1 MNTGRFRK
9 VGWLRAT
16 PFFRKR
22 WRLSRFVWCI
32 WHLITTCWVITCEI
46 HLQKLA
52 AQSKLSGSPKL
63 FLFFFVFTGSFDC
76 MLLFLFCFDRQ
87 ILIALFYLLWLP
99 FFMVSNIF
107 KILFSILIFFYY
119 ITPTLTFSSASSMV
133 LLVSDMPLW
142 DHFHLDLKRSG
153 TTKLSPVT

>member
-63 FLFFFVFTGSFDC
+63 FLFFLYSQV
-76 MLLFLFCFDRQ
+76 LLIACCFFCFVLIDR
-87 ILIALFYLLWLP
+87 FWLP
-99 FFMVSNIF
+99 YFICCGYHSSWCPTFLRSCSRFWFFLLYNTDINFQFCFIHGSSCVRHAIMGP
-107 KILFSILIFFYY
+107 FSLG
-119 ITPTLTFSSASSMV
+119 
-133 LLVSDMPLW
+133 
-142 DHFHLDLKRSG
+142 LKAIRDD
-153 TTKLSPVT
+153 